1 MRVGESRIIIPGN
14 ACAECREAAW
24 VAGLNAAGP
33 PGGPRCADGT
43 RRDSGRSEHHSD
55 EATRWRW
62 GVQGAEM
69 VQFRWRGVGG
79 VENGVCGAG
88 NAPGS
93 VQVGQQAGHF
103 FRVWELRGRCL
114 LGGTVVTDAIA
125 GEGLLF

>member
-1 MRVGESRIIIPGN
+1 MRM
-14 ACAECREAAW
+14 
-24 VAGLNAAGP
+24 GP
-33 PGGPRCADGT
+33 DVIRADLST
-43 RRDSGRSEHHSD
+43 TSD

-103 FRVWELRGRCL
+103 SAFGN
-114 LGGTVVTDAIA
+114 
-125 GEGLLF
+125 